1 MAGVNCPTGCQGKQ
15 DPLLSAFLDVPSR
28 HSHGTILPPKPILKT
43 KTSTQKF
50 GTKNSG
56 GVRPL
61 RRRAT
66 ESNYPPGSFERE
78 DESDDGW
85 FYASPRLV
93 VHIDEGAIAA
103 VSQLF
108 KDLIPADSAVLD
120 LMSSWRSHWPQGHA
134 KSGLV
139 GLGLNA
145 EEMKD
150 NPDLDDYV
158 VHNVNNDPVLPFAD
172 EIFDAT
178 VITVSPQYLTR
189 PVETFQQVNRV
200 LKPGGI
206 VIVTFSNRMFPT
218 KAVRIWRTSS
228 DQGHMD
234 LVKSYMENAGNFV
247 DIQAGFVNAEQ
258 SPPADPVF
266 AVVSRKAPSPPADV

>member
-1 MAGVNCPTGCQGKQ
+1 
-15 DPLLSAFLDVPSR
+15 
-28 HSHGTILPPKPILKT
+28 
-43 KTSTQKF
+43 
-50 GTKNSG
+50 
-56 GVRPL
+56 
-61 RRRAT
+61 
-66 ESNYPPGSFERE
+66 
-78 DESDDGW
+78 
-85 FYASPRLV
+85 
-93 VHIDEGAIAA
+93 
-103 VSQLF
+103 
-108 KDLIPADSAVLD
+108 LD

-206 VIVTFSNRMFPT
+206 FIVTFSNRMFPT

-258 SPPADPVF
+258 SPPADPIF